1 MNVEIAI
8 VVLSAVGAFISVLA
22 VGMPMVQ
29 RDQLGQR
36 LKAVAAKRQELS
48 QKQRESFQ
56 QRARF
61 QPKMHVGMMKAVL
74 DRLKLQNLLE
84 ARELKKSLARAG
96 WRRQSAAVTYIFSRI
111 ATPVVLTV
119 ATLVFVSSSPGF
131 AQKAFAIKMV
141 ICAVAA
147 AIGYYL
153 PAVLLKNAITKRQ
166 QLINR
171 GFPDALDLLVI
182 CVEAGLSIEAAFN
195 RVTEEMGESNPEIS
209 EEMGLTAAELA
220 FLGDRRVAYENLAER
235 TGLPAVKSLATALA
249 QAEKYGTSL
258 SNALRVISSEVR
270 DQRMSAAEKKAAAL
284 PAQLTVPMIVFFL
297 PVLFLVII
305 GPAVIKIVFKGG

>member
-1 MNVEIAI
+1 MNVETAI
-8 VVLSAVGAFISVLA
+8 VALSALGAFISVLA
-22 VGMPMVQ
+22 VGLPLVQ
-29 RDQLGQR
+29 RDQFGQR

-48 QKQRESFQ
+48 QKQRESLQ
-56 QRARF
+56 QRSRF
-61 QPKMHVGMMKAVL
+61 QPKLHVGMMKAVL
-74 DRLKLQNLLE
+74 DRLKLQNLME
-84 ARELKKSLARAG
+84 ARDLKKTLARAG

-111 ATPVVLTV
+111 ALPVVLAV

-131 AQKAFAIKMV
+131 ASKALAVKLL
-141 ICAVAA
+141 ICAGAA
-147 AIGYYL
+147 AVGYYL
-153 PAVLLKNAITKRQ
+153 PAILLKNAITKRQ
-166 QLINR
+166 QLVNR

-195 RVTEEMGESNPEIS
+195 RVTDEMSETNPEIA

-220 FLGDRRVAYENLAER
+220 FLGDRRQAYENLAER

-249 QAEKYGTSL
+249 QAEKYGTSVA
-258 SNALRVISSEVR
+258 NALRVISGEVR
-270 DQRMSAAEKKAAAL
+270 DARMSAAEKKAAAL

-305 GPAVIKIVFKGG
+305 GPAVIKVMKLG